1 LNVAGFNETIFYLF
15 DRYIY
20 SHETNFL
27 DIQLAI
33 EVYKFANQWMMEH
46 LTKALEE
53 FLATVEPRMIFPVF
67 DLYKFL
73 NVAHGL
79 EFCRKVLSCLNF
91 TPKN

>member
-1 LNVAGFNETIFYLF
+1 MNVAGFNETPFNLF

-20 SHETNFL
+20 GHETNFL

-79 EFCRKVLSCLNF
+79 EFCREVLFYINVA
-91 TPKN
+91 PKN